1 MELSLSA
8 RLALPLSPAAG
19 TARPR
24 RPAAFACRCCSGGA
38 SHDGTTR
45 RRWLASLLAATA
57 VAVGI
62 GVAGGDADAVSTSR
76 RALRSAKIPESEFTT
91 LPNGL
96 KFCYRV
102 TGRQTILCYFP
113 FSECRV
119 TSEALSRY
127 YDITVGSGLKAVKGS
142 RVAVHYVAK
151 WKGITFMTSR
161 QGLGVGGGTPYGF
174 DIGNSERG
182 NVLKGLDL
190 GVEGMK
196 VGGQR
201 LIIVPPELAYG
212 KKGVQ
217 EIPPN
222 ATIEM
227 VAQASDSSSEV
238 SVNRVQDDQRMMM
251 EDVDSLKRMVSA
263 LEEQA
268 ASIESQFHDYCD
280 MKEQEST
287 YQKMQIMCL
296 GMKLE
301 QLESQNQRLEAAAAE
316 IRASAEE
323 FATMR
328 ARFDAMQSKSKK
340 IWKKNKQ
347 DLDAIDER
355 VLALDAREAEMATRC
370 QGFEQFM
377 EEMKQLTLQLQKEK
391 GTNNE
396 NVEVIVERSMRK
408 LGSSGRD
415 VLDGLEAL
423 RDRWAADMEEM
434 IYLGWITAW
443 LQHDLLVLDGGEVGT
458 PAAIIGDETPAQ
470 PRHKGEKVVVAVA
483 PSNEVELC
491 KAASASSS
499 SSSEMRGAAEPSCM
513 MGFVAGGCRSIG
525 RPRLLRRLRGWAG
538 GKGGNSRRQCKI
550 EFPTSPM

>member
-1 MELSLSA
+1 
-8 RLALPLSPAAG
+8 
-19 TARPR
+19 
-24 RPAAFACRCCSGGA
+24 
-38 SHDGTTR
+38 
-45 RRWLASLLAATA
+45 
-57 VAVGI
+57 
-62 GVAGGDADAVSTSR
+62 
-76 RALRSAKIPESEFTT
+76 
-91 LPNGL
+91 
-96 KFCYRV
+96 
-102 TGRQTILCYFP
+102 
-113 FSECRV
+113 
-119 TSEALSRY
+119 
-127 YDITVGSGLKAVKGS
+127 
-142 RVAVHYVAK
+142 
-151 WKGITFMTSR
+151 
-161 QGLGVGGGTPYGF
+161 
-174 DIGNSERG
+174 
-182 NVLKGLDL
+182 
-190 GVEGMK
+190 
-196 VGGQR
+196 
-201 LIIVPPELAYG
+201 
-212 KKGVQ
+212 
-217 EIPPN
+217 
-222 ATIEM
+222 M

-391 GTNNE
+391 GTDNE

-538 GKGGNSRRQCKI
+538 GKGGSSRRQCKI

>member
-1 MELSLSA
+1 MESKRAEGIKNLLLKILFPLTFPLAGSFIFDLITDRANRDSDIDLSD
-8 RLALPLSPAAG
+8 SPTELDPSYGSSSIREEEEEEMDSIHRA
-19 TARPR
+19 PR
-24 RPAAFACRCCSGGA
+24 KLVQTENPCSTG
-38 SHDGTTR
+38 R
-45 RRWLASLLAATA
+45 
-57 VAVGI
+57 I
-62 GVAGGDADAVSTSR
+62 VS
-76 RALRSAKIPESEFTT
+76 SEFSHT
-91 LPNGL
+91 
-96 KFCYRV
+96 
-102 TGRQTILCYFP
+102 
-113 FSECRV
+113 E
-119 TSEALSRY
+119 
-127 YDITVGSGLKAVKGS
+127 
-142 RVAVHYVAK
+142 
-151 WKGITFMTSR
+151 
-161 QGLGVGGGTPYGF
+161 
-174 DIGNSERG
+174 
-182 NVLKGLDL
+182 
-190 GVEGMK
+190 
-196 VGGQR
+196 
-201 LIIVPPELAYG
+201 
-212 KKGVQ
+212 
-217 EIPPN
+217 EI
-222 ATIEM
+222 M

-251 EDVDSLKRMVSA
+251 EDVNSLKRMVSA

-513 MGFVAGGCRSIG
+513 MGFVAGGCTSIG

-538 GKGGNSRRQCKI
+538 GKGGSSRRQCKI